1 MVSVDEFDKMM
12 DVATAAQI
20 RLGLPVPF
28 PTKEERIECFKVNRS
43 ALYHC
48 TLGGLCKFLDV
59 FLEPFLQIALFY
71 YFSVRYWVR
80 MKLFSSPFLS
90 PPKVQPP
97 KSASSIICL

>member
-43 ALYHC
+43 AFFIPPWQAFVY
-48 TLGGLCKFLDV
+48 FLMFFRAFFANSLV
-59 FLEPFLQIALFY
+59 
-71 YFSVRYWVR
+71 
-80 MKLFSSPFLS
+80 
-90 PPKVQPP
+90 
-97 KSASSIICL
+97 IIFQSGIGSE